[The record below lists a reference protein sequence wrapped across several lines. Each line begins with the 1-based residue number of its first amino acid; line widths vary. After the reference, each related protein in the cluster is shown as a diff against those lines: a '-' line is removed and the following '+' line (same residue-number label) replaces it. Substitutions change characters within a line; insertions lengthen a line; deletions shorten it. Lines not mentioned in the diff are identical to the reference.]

1 MQMNIQMKRL
11 KGKVCGKGYGA
22 PKLHLSLPVFPK
34 PPPSPSLLQPGSSLT
49 SPFEFLCFLIG
60 RVSLLA

>member
-11 KGKVCGKGYGA
+11 TGKVCGKGYGA

-34 PPPSPSLLQPGSSLT
+34 SPPSPSLLQPGSSL
-49 SPFEFLCFLIG
+49 I
-60 RVSLLA
+60 SLLFNFFVF

>member
-34 PPPSPSLLQPGSSLT
+34 SPPSPSLLQPGSSL
-49 SPFEFLCFLIG
+49 I
-60 RVSLLA
+60 SLLFNFFVF